1 MKSETTDVQNN
12 LKRLVD
18 SVYLNMDLPSQR
30 IKKQYYKATEAMAKA
45 HHEFDLLNDMKE
57 EGV

>member
-30 IKKQYYKATEAMAKA
+30 LINETLEAKS
-45 HHEFDLLNDMKE
+45 
-57 EGV
+57 